1 MKNKCEYIDKDSG
14 CLVSFDGSCCK
25 EECFTY
31 RLLQLVQ
38 AKEQENKRLLEII
51 NAKPL
56 ETVDID
62 SAFEIEK
69 LKEQLQAKE
78 QEFKESKEANDRIL
92 TTLNV
97 ITKSNI
103 KLRQTLAEIQEIIK
117 YDVYTTRADLCLR
130 LNWIKKKIS
139 ECKVEE

>member
-1 MKNKCEYIDKDSG
+1 MEIKCEYIDKDSG
-14 CLVSFDGSCCK
+14 CLVSFDGSCSK

-31 RLLQLVQ
+31 RLLQLLQ

-69 LKEQLQAKE
+69 LKEQLQAKG
-78 QEFKESKEANDRIL
+78 QECEKYE
-92 TTLNV
+92 
-97 ITKSNI
+97 
-103 KLRQTLAEIQEIIK
+103 QTLTEVRKIAQGVRNYLKYPAPKDVRYEIDII
-117 YDVYTTRADLCLR
+117 LQ
-130 LNWIKKKIS
+130 KIS
-139 ECKVEE
+139 ECEAEE

>member
-1 MKNKCEYIDKDSG
+1 MKEKFESVK
-14 CLVSFDGSCCK
+14 
-25 EECFTY
+25 
-31 RLLQLVQ
+31 
-38 AKEQENKRLLEII
+38 QENKRLLEII

-62 SAFEIEK
+62 SAFEIAK
-69 LKEQLQAKE
+69 LKEQLRAKE
-78 QEFKESKEANDRIL
+78 QECKELKEANDRIL

-103 KLRQTLAEIQEIIK
+103 KLRQTLAEIQEITK

-130 LNWIKKKIS
+130 LNWIKKKSS
-139 ECKVEE
+139 ESGVENAR